1 VSASVLAVASLF
13 YAEGSERLITR
24 GDHPVRTG
32 LIELDGQAWAAVGSD
47 LGDGPVGS
55 PGHRLQQPLVV
66 KVLVVKVLVG
76 VGRLPLLC

>member
-47 LGDGPVGS
+47 LGDGPVGRQVTGGNS
-55 PGHRLQQPLVV
+55 PWSSRSLSESADC
-66 KVLVVKVLVG
+66 
-76 VGRLPLLC
+76 LLC